1 MTEAALRVEP
11 QASSPLLAG
20 RYLLGDKLGEGG
32 MGAVYRATEVASGKV
47 VALKQLLSTMAG
59 AKRASAE
66 ALFEREYHTLVRLK
80 HPRIIEVYDFGLTP
94 DGPFYT
100 MELLDGQD
108 LVKAAPL
115 PFKDVCRVLRDIASS
130 LALIHAHRLVHRDVS
145 PRNVRLTPEG
155 RAKLIDFGALGPF
168 GPHTHVIGTP
178 TCMAPEVLHSRPLD
192 QRTDLYALGAV
203 AYWALTRRNA
213 YPARRI
219 NELSAVW
226 AAPPPPPSE
235 LVPGIP
241 PALDALVLSLLSL
254 DPMARPASAAAV
266 IDQLTVIGELDPE
279 EHDQTADHY
288 LHSGRMVG
296 RREELTFIQR
306 TFTRLLRGTGAEVVI
321 DGVPGIG
328 KTRLLQEVALEAQL
342 KGVAVLRADAQAN
355 PEPYGLAAALSLNL
369 VEVNPELAR
378 RLAEPHA
385 STLGHLSPELREKLG
400 NPELAASSPDHAER
414 RARVQTALHDWFLAF
429 SRAQALVLAID
440 NLQAADDNSAAF
452 LAALGR
458 KVKRERIVLLATQR
472 TGDKVEAPLAV
483 RALRKRS
490 NGIKLGALAQPAF
503 EELVASLFGDV
514 ENAGR
519 VAKLLYDRSAGNPQ
533 QGMALAQLMVKKQ
546 IAKYA
551 AGTWVLPFTV
561 SIRELPSRVEQVAAL
576 RYAALSPLARR
587 IADGLSVHTKP
598 LSIEKC
604 LTLAEGASEQEA
616 FAALDELVA
625 EQVLA
630 LDKDHYRFAQ
640 YTLREAVLLQMDDTQ
655 RKSLHLRAAEALLI
669 SANLGI
675 GLRIEAAWHLMRAGE
690 EGRGAD
696 LMASAGR
703 EFQRNESMTES
714 PAQVVEALH
723 TAAMVYEKQGRSEYE
738 LATLLFPLVTL
749 GFHID
754 WHVTLKYA
762 ERAIEI
768 GLRITGLGLAQ
779 KLRRYLG
786 RKLGLMVALVIAG
799 VRFGKQKKRGLKY
812 DLRQAIG
819 SFCGIVPASVATHA
833 ICYET
838 ETVRRLTAKLEPL
851 RLFGADHIAT
861 LMHDFARLQVDLSE
875 GRELDGLQKLETLLV
890 KFEAPHVVATLGEG
904 HFKSIYGGI
913 LFGLGTVYP
922 YQFGDTTLR
931 IAERMEKLG
940 VRTWAM
946 GADQIRLLHHA
957 FRGETERVQH
967 YRERVE
973 LYATQGGTSWQ
984 AEVFWPVL
992 LLTSDTLAGDTIAV
1006 RRASEQLARRAEDVP
1021 GLSDYAR
1028 AANAIYLYLRGD
1040 LEQAILA
1047 FEAVLPQLTPRKRV
1061 AWHSVRACYA
1071 DALNRAGEYQRAKL
1085 IAEGI
1090 LRHAQP
1096 GEEAMVLRFLE
1107 PERQLALAEAGL
1119 GNHARA
1125 AQILDALLTRHAER
1139 DNPLLLGLLHKARA
1153 EVAAANSDREL
1164 ADRHL
1169 EQLEQLAR
1177 AARNPALIAQ
1187 WERLYDKL
1195 HRGDRS
1201 AQRANADGKADDA
1214 VSVMT
1219 QKVHS
1224 ELIAADD
1231 PFACA
1236 LALVMARTK
1245 AKAAYLYVVKED
1257 KTSVVSASSPIEPP
1271 MELEK
1276 LLVQQIQRMNQR
1288 AREELAQQ
1296 EPDGRTVTA
1305 FVESVPPPPT
1315 SDTHQLIVLSTELGG
1330 VSTAVGGLI
1339 IEVPTAVDPMD
1350 YHFVDAIAT
1359 GLADLLIKT
1368 ATTF

>member
-1 MTEAALRVEP
+1 VTETALRLEP
-11 QASSPLLAG
+11 EVPSELLAG
-20 RYLLGDKLGEGG
+20 RYRLGDKLGEGG
-32 MGAVYRATEVASGKV
+32 MGAVYRATEIASGRV
-47 VALKQLLSTMAG
+47 VALKRLLSTMAG

-80 HPRIIEVYDFGLTP
+80 HPRIIEVYDYGLTP

-115 PFKDVCRVLRDIASS
+115 PFKEVCRVLRDIASS
-130 LALIHAHRLVHRDVS
+130 LALIHAHRLLHRDVS
-145 PRNVRLTPEG
+145 PRNVRLTAQG
-155 RAKLIDFGALGPF
+155 AKLIDFGALAPF
-168 GPHTHVIGTP
+168 GASADVIGTP
-178 TCMAPEVLHSRPLD
+178 TCMAPEILNCQVLD

-213 YPARRI
+213 YAARRL
-219 NELSAVW
+219 NELQSAW
-226 AAPPPPPSE
+226 KTPPAPPSE

-241 PALDALVLSLLSL
+241 PALDTLVLSLLSL
-254 DPMARPASAAAV
+254 DPMARPANAAAV
-266 IDQLTVIGELDPE
+266 IDQLTVIGELTPE
-279 EHDQTADHY
+279 EHEQTADHY

-296 RREELTFIQR
+296 RKEEVTFIQR
-306 TFTRLLRGTGAEVVI
+306 AFTRLLRGTGGELVV
-321 DGVPGIG
+321 DGAPGIG

-342 KGVAVLRADAQAN
+342 KGIAVLKSDAQAN
-355 PEPYGLAAALSLNL
+355 PEPFGLAVALSMNL
-369 VEVNPELAR
+369 LAVSPDLAR

-385 STLGHLSPELREKLG
+385 STLAHLSADLRRKLG
-400 NPELAASSPDHAER
+400 DPELAASSPDHAER
-414 RARVQTALHDWFLAF
+414 RARVQTALHEWFLAF
-429 SRAQALVLAID
+429 SRTQPVVLAID

-458 KVKRERIVLLATQR
+458 KAKRARLVILATQR
-472 TGDKVEAPLAV
+472 MGDKVEAPLAV
-483 RALRKRS
+483 KALRKRS
-490 NGIKLGALAQPAF
+490 NGIKLGALAQDAF
-503 EELVASLFGDV
+503 EELVASLFGNV

-519 VAKLLYDRSAGNPQ
+519 MAKLLFERSAGNPQ
-533 QGMALAQLMVKKQ
+533 QGMALAQLLVKKQ
-546 IAKYA
+546 IAKYV

-576 RYAALSPLARR
+576 RCASLSPLARR
-587 IADGLSVHTKP
+587 IADGLSVYTKP
-598 LSIEKC
+598 LPIEKC
-604 LTLAEGASEQEA
+604 LALVENATEQEV
-616 FAALDELVA
+616 FAALDELVS
-625 EQVLA
+625 EQVLSV
-630 LDKDHYRFAQ
+630 DKNQYRFAQ
-640 YTLREAVLLQMDDTQ
+640 QSLREAVLQQMDDA
-655 RKSLHLRAAEALLI
+655 RRRRLHLHAAEALLA
-669 SANLGI
+669 SAQLGI

-696 LMASAGR
+696 LMVSAGR

-723 TAAMVYEKQGRSEYE
+723 TAAMVYEKQQRSDYE

-762 ERAIEI
+762 ERAIDI

-779 KLRRYLG
+779 KLSRFLG
-786 RKLGLMVALVIAG
+786 RKLGLIVALVIAG
-799 VRFGKQKKRGLKY
+799 VRFGRQKKRGLKY

-819 SFCGIVPASVATHA
+819 AFCGIVPAAVATHA

-838 ETVRRLTAKLEPL
+838 DKVRQLTAKLEPL
-851 RLFGADHIAT
+851 RLFGEGHIAT
-861 LMHDFARLQVDLSE
+861 LMHDFAGVQVSLSE
-875 GRELDGLQKLETLLV
+875 GRELEGRMMLEQLLV
-890 KFEAPHVVATLGEG
+890 KFEAPHVAATLGEG

-922 YQFGDTTLR
+922 YQFGDTTLQ

-957 FRGETERVQH
+957 FRGETERVQY

-973 LYATQGGTSWQ
+973 LYAVQGGTSWQ
-984 AEVFWPVL
+984 TEVFWPVL
-992 LLTSDTLAGDTIAV
+992 LLAGDTLAGDTIAV
-1006 RRASEQLARRAEDVP
+1006 RRAAEQLARRAEDVP
-1021 GLSDYAR
+1021 GLSDYAQ
-1028 AANAIYLYLRGD
+1028 AAHAIYLYLRGN
-1040 LEQAILA
+1040 LEEAVFA
-1047 FEAVLPQLTPRKRV
+1047 FEAILPKLTPRQRV
-1061 AWHSVRACYA
+1061 AWHSIRAFYA
-1071 DALNRAGEYQRAKL
+1071 DALNRAGEPERAKR
-1085 IAEGI
+1085 IAEEV
-1090 LRHAQP
+1090 LQRMVP
-1096 GEEAMVLRFLE
+1096 GEEVMVLRFLE

-1125 AQILDALLTRHAER
+1125 AQILDALLMRHAKH
-1139 DNPLLLGLLHKARA
+1139 DNPLLMGLLHKART
-1153 EVAAANSDREL
+1153 EVAFGAGEREL
-1164 ADRHL
+1164 AELHL
-1169 EQLEQLAR
+1169 TQFEQLAR
-1177 AARNPALIAQ
+1177 AARNPAAIAQ
-1187 WERLYDKL
+1187 WERLFEKL

-1201 AQRANADGKADDA
+1201 AARANGDGKALDDA

-1224 ELIAADD
+1224 ELCAADD

-1245 AKAAYLYVVKED
+1245 SRAAYLYVVKEN

-1271 MELEK
+1271 LELER
-1276 LLVQQIQRMNQR
+1276 LLVHQITRLNQR
-1288 AREELAQQ
+1288 AQEELSQQ
-1296 EPDGRTVTA
+1296 DPEGRTVTA
-1305 FVESVPPPPT
+1305 YVETTPPAP
-1315 SDTHQLIVLSTELGG
+1315 SDTHQLVVLSTELSG

-1339 IEVPTAVDPMD
+1339 LEVGTPVDPMD
-1350 YHFVDAIAT
+1350 HHFVDAIAT